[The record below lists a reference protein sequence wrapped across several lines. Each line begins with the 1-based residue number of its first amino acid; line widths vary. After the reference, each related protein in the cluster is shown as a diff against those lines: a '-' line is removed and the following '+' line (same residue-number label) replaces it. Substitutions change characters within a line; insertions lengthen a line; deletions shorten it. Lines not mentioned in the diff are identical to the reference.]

1 MDATTLLITVYCLVD
16 DWGWP
21 AVGLTGAAL
30 VLNALMEEQQ
40 RPQQVTSGLLQ
51 GLRSRLPAL
60 ALAAISFPPRLG
72 YCSDGRQLCGV

>member
-1 MDATTLLITVYCLVD
+1 MDATTLLITVYCLID

-40 RPQQVTSGLLQ
+40 RPPAGDQWAAA

-72 YCSDGRQLCGV
+72 YCSDGRQLFGV

>member
-1 MDATTLLITVYCLVD
+1 MDATTLLITVYCLID

-40 RPQQVTSGLLQ
+40 RPQQVTSGLL

-60 ALAAISFPPRLG
+60 ALAAISFPPRLR
-72 YCSDGRQLCGV
+72 YCSDGRQLFGV

>member
-1 MDATTLLITVYCLVD
+1 MDATTLLITVYCLID

-51 GLRSRLPAL
+51 GCGAGCRRWPW
-60 ALAAISFPPRLG
+60 PPSPSLHG
-72 YCSDGRQLCGV
+72 SDTAQTAGSCFGV